1 MRTYRLSPAGKR
13 QIFVLLLAALLIWAF
28 ALWSFASTLGISYNP
43 LQLWPSLQ
51 QSLAAGLGVGQV
63 VPALLMLALIIA
75 TPLLFWALL
84 AEWAA
89 AYTPGASGLQF
100 ETIGARLSLPWNT
113 IRGISRADEGD
124 GSHDEAQP
132 LPSEELLL
140 TVDTGAQIAN
150 PLVRFLHGQ
159 AIGHGRLPLYGGVE
173 RRDELIAEIQRHLAA
188 PAPATA
194 AAPLSA

>member
-1 MRTYRLSPAGKR
+1 MKTYRLSPAGKR
-13 QIFVLLLAALLIWAF
+13 QVIVLLLAALLIWAF
-28 ALWSFASTLGISYNP
+28 AVWSFASTLGISYNP
-43 LQLWPSLQ
+43 LRLWPSLQ

-84 AEWAA
+84 VEWAA
-89 AYTPGASGLQF
+89 AYTPGADGLQF
-100 ETIGARLSLPWNT
+100 ETIGARLSLPWDAV
-113 IRGISRADEGD
+113 RGIDRADDGV

-132 LPSEELLL
+132 QPFDELLL
-140 TVDTGAQIAN
+140 TGDTSAQIAN

-159 AIGHGRLPLYGGVE
+159 AIGHGRLPLYDGVE

-188 PAPATA
+188 PAPTA
-194 AAPLSA
+194 AAAPHSA